1 MLSAEGLKRGTQRVA
16 EWRINHT
23 KINADARKMHTCRR
37 LRHGRTHSACNLL
50 QQLRG
55 GDYSTVGALLGK
67 NLQVL
72 PYHTHT
78 FGRIEPLLASQPD
91 MTRARNRRS
100 PVLDA
105 NWHQRGGWRSG
116 HISAT
121 AAARRGNRKS
131 HTRPRFATRGAE
143 LCDDEVRASV
153 CRAVT
158 VVVRACLACV
168 AAGRRSSS
176 ASTFL
181 RLSHGRGQRTLCV
194 SHGAAEATH
203 HYQPGARG
211 GAVACA

>member
-1 MLSAEGLKRGTQRVA
+1 MS
-16 EWRINHT
+16 
-23 KINADARKMHTCRR
+23 DARKMHTCRR
-37 LRHGRTHSACNLL
+37 LRHGRTHSACNLF
-50 QQLRG
+50 QQLRSSN
-55 GDYSTVGALLGK
+55 YSTVGAQLGK
-67 NLQVL
+67 KS
-72 PYHTHT
+72 PGAPISYTHIR
-78 FGRIEPLLASQPD
+78 RIEPRQLPAMAD
-91 MTRARNRRS
+91 MTRNRRS

-105 NWHQRGGWRSG
+105 NWQQRGGWRSG

-158 VVVRACLACV
+158 VVVRAGLACV